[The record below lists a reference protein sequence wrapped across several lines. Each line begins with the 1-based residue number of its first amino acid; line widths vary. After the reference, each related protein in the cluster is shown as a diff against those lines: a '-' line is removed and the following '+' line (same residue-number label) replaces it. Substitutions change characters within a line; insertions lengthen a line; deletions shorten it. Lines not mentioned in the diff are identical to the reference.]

1 MSSRTLGVFT
11 SVLLACA
18 STPEPGTGEPTAGAA
33 PIETPTASASEP
45 TTTATAAAT
54 TTTSSQPTAAAVATA
69 EPTAT
74 AKAPAGPPKDANALV
89 VEPVFTA
96 KGGGKVAPATVE
108 KLRAAFEARV
118 ASSSKLAVAS
128 SPGVSQAR
136 HVVATFL
143 VEAPLKDAKGLTV
156 KMGFTGVE
164 AVGKCPIFDLDQ
176 RLTMSGDKHSDD
188 DLLQLQV
195 AAVVALLDKLEQT
208 APTLKPKANCTATK

>member
-1 MSSRTLGVFT
+1 MSSRTLGILT
-11 SVLLACA
+11 SVLFACA
-18 STPEPGTGEPTAGAA
+18 STPEPGTGEPTAAATSTGA
-33 PIETPTASASEP
+33 PTATTSEP
-45 TTTATAAAT
+45 IATSTAAAT
-54 TTTSSQPTAAAVATA
+54 TTTTQPTATAAATA

-74 AKAPAGPPKDANALV
+74 AKAPVGPAKDANALV

-108 KLRAAFEARV
+108 KLRAAFDTRV

-143 VEAPLKDAKGLTV
+143 VEAPVKDAKGLTV

-176 RLTMSGDKHSDD
+176 RLTMSGDKHTDD